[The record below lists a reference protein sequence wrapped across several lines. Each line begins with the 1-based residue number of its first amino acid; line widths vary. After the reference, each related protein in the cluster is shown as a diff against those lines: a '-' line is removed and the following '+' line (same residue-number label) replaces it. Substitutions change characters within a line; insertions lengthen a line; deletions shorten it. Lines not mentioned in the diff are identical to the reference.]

1 MIARKGEMMS
11 KCKSSWQY
19 EKERNSKQIRIV
31 FNLDDTTDALIYH
44 YLNKFKP
51 NRTSLI
57 KRLVYEEMVRW
68 SDEG

>member
-1 MIARKGEMMS
+1 MKER
-11 KCKSSWQY
+11 KSSWEY

-31 FNLDDTTDALIYH
+31 FNLDDPTDGLIYH
-44 YLNKFKP
+44 YLDKFKP

-68 SDEG
+68 SDEE